1 MSRTFSLS
9 LLAGAA
15 ISVSGTAA
23 IADTNTNSDEVRAL
37 VSEMLNDAQTR
48 SSLLQGGGSA
58 GHDGHFF
65 MASADGNFRM
75 NVSGQVQFRWVLN
88 SADEAENAAYNTAG
102 PANVGAQDDMQHG
115 FENRRTKLT
124 FSGDAFGDW
133 FYKVQGAFS
142 SSGGGFGLQDAYV
155 GMKLDDGGKLVF
167 GQMKVPLHREELV
180 SSKHQQTVDRSLTNE
195 FFNAGR
201 TQGVA
206 YMGENG
212 DNFRYTIGFT
222 DGANQANTPWN
233 DDLTDAGAFG
243 SLDSDFAVTARGEI
257 LFSGSWDVFK
267 DMTSA
272 PGQEASSMLG
282 FAAHYQSGAE
292 EAPNNADDVDAT
304 AYTIDYSHEN
314 DGWNFFGAF
323 SAHSIE
329 SNSGGTDVDDFGF
342 VVQAG
347 YYFNDDTEGFLRYDM
362 LAIDDGRYTT
372 GGNDEISTITFG
384 VNHYM
389 HGHAAKFTLDANFAL
404 DEGVTTGT
412 TAGNYTIFSS
422 NGIGYVGDDDADEF
436 YIRAQLQ
443 LLF

>member
-65 MASADGNFRM
+65 MASADGNFRL

-88 SADEAENAAYNTAG
+88 TGDEAANASYGAVAG
-102 PANVGAQDDMQHG
+102 SGGNDDFQHG
-115 FENRRTKLT
+115 FENRRTKLV

-133 FYKVQGAFS
+133 FYKIQGAFS

-155 GMKLDDGGKLVF
+155 GTTLEDGAKLVF
-167 GQMKVPLHREELV
+167 GQFKVPLHREELV
-180 SSKHQQTVDRSLTNE
+180 SSKHQQAVDRSLTNE
-195 FFNAGR
+195 YFNAGR
-201 TQGVA
+201 TQGIA
-206 YMGENG
+206 YKGESG
-212 DNFRYTIGFT
+212 DNFRYAIALT
-222 DGANQANTPWN
+222 DGAGQANTFFG
-233 DDLTDAGAFG
+233 DVQDAA
-243 SLDSDFAVTARGEI
+243 SPVADSDIAITARGEI
-257 LFSGSWDVFK
+257 LLEGSWDVFK

-272 PGQEASSMLG
+272 PGQEQAMMLG
-282 FAAHYQSGAE
+282 FAAHYQQGAE
-292 EAPNNADDVDAT
+292 EPGAGNFDDADLT
-304 AYTIDYSHEN
+304 AYTVDFSMEG
-314 DGWNFFGAF
+314 DGWNAFAAF
-323 SAHSIE
+323 SAQNVDPQTVGASD
-329 SNSGGTDVDDFGF
+329 SDDFGF
-342 VVQAG
+342 VVQGG

-362 LAIDDGRYTT
+362 LAVDDNRFGA

-384 VNHYM
+384 VNHYL
-389 HGHAAKFTLDANFAL
+389 HGHAAKLTVDANFAL
-404 DEGVTTGT
+404 DEAVT
-412 TAGNYTIFSS
+412 TAGAGLGTNVMFT
-422 NGIGYVGDDDADEF
+422 NPGIGYLGDDDSDEF